1 MSETTKAS
9 PLAMIGK
16 KIFRFFSSVRLAFTV
31 LCLLLLI
38 TWLGTEAQ
46 PSMGLFLAQE
56 KYFNSLIVFH
66 EFEAL
71 SLTLPIPGAK
81 LLLFIF
87 AANLICGGLIKLR
100 KSKRT
105 VGVMIAHFSMLFLLA
120 GGLLQHHYAEDGYM
134 QLYEGEQS
142 NEFVSYHNWVIRVH
156 EVVDGKPDFTKKAL
170 VLPPELVESVGEQ
183 AQKVDLPGLPFD
195 LQLYNHAENAA
206 VMPEA
211 FRREGEWPAIE
222 GAFVR
227 ALPKDN
233 KNEANVAATYVDII
247 DESGESTQSG
257 ILWGQETQPLT
268 VQLGDQTW
276 VIKLDRQRWPIPFTI
291 QLDKF
296 AAEFHDN
303 GTAKTFESEV
313 TKIEDGTTEQRLIE
327 MNEPLRDHG
336 FIVFQSGYG
345 PQDERGRVIKDET
358 PFSVFAVWKNPTSK
372 FFLVPVEHWPLVTVS
387 LAAIGMAIQFLFKL
401 VRHLERGTRTEPVK
415 TAKA

>member
-1 MSETTKAS
+1 MA
-9 PLAMIGK
+9 GK
-16 KIFRFFSSVRLAFTV
+16 KVFRFCSSIGLAVIV
-31 LCLLLLI
+31 LCFLLLI

-56 KYFNSLIVFH
+56 KYFNSFIVFH

-81 LLLFIF
+81 LLLFVF
-87 AANLICGGLIKLR
+87 AINLICGGLIMLR

-105 VGVMIAHFSMLFLLA
+105 VGVMIAHFSMLFLLG

-156 EVVDGKPDFTKKAL
+156 GVVDGKPDFLKEAL
-170 VLPPELVESVGEQ
+170 VLPPELVASVGEQ
-183 AQKVDLPGLPFD
+183 ERVIDLPGLPFD
-195 LQLYNHAENAA
+195 LRLYNQFENAT

-211 FRREGEWPAIE
+211 FRREGELPAVD

-227 ALPKDN
+227 PLAKDT

-247 DESGESTQSG
+247 DASGESTQSG
-257 ILWGQETQPLT
+257 ILWGQEMQPLT
-268 VQLGDQTW
+268 VQLGEQSW
-276 VIKLDRQRWPIPFTI
+276 VLKLDRQRWPIPFTV

-296 AAEFHDN
+296 TAEFYDN
-303 GTAKTFESEV
+303 GTAKTYESEV
-313 TKIEDGTTEQRLIE
+313 TKIDGGTEEERLIE
-327 MNEPLRDHG
+327 MNEPLRDQG

-345 PQDERGRVIKDET
+345 PQDERGRVIRGET
-358 PFSVFAVWKNPTSK
+358 PYSVFAVWKNPTSK
-372 FFLVPVEHWPLVTVS
+372 LFLVPVEHWPLVTVS
-387 LAAIGMAIQFLFKL
+387 LAALGMAIHFLLKL
-401 VRHLERGTRTEPVK
+401 VRHLDRGSRTEPVK
-415 TAKA
+415 PAKA